1 MNGRHAP
8 WCPCWTCRPEHG
20 DEPIPRYSETGW
32 HYLIHFPD
40 GTVVQ
45 CPGDWDVAHKH
56 LRMIRADWDGDT
68 VPTLIG
74 AYPPHS
80 IGGPEGHGGIVSLGY
95 TPNFI
100 GSIDHPREEWI
111 RT

>member
-1 MNGRHAP
+1 MKGHVS
-8 WCPCWTCRPEHG
+8 WCPCWTCRPQHG
-20 DEPIPRYSETGW
+20 EEPIPRYSEQGW
-32 HYLIHFPD
+32 HYLIRFPD

-45 CPGDWDVAHKH
+45 CAGDWDVAHKH
-56 LRMIRADWDGDT
+56 LRLIRADWDGDM

-74 AYPPHS
+74 AYPPHTV
-80 IGGPEGHGGIVSLGY
+80 GGPEGHGGVYSYGY

-111 RT
+111 PV